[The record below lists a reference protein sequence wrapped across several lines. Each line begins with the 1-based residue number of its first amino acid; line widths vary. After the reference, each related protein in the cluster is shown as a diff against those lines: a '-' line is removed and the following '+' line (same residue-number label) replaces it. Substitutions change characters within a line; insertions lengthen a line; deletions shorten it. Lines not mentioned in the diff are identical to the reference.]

1 MSCWCKVF
9 KFRVFVVEIN
19 IVIGYF
25 LWVNFKVFLFILL
38 ILLKVIK
45 VGFGVFGIFVKIVII
60 ECIWFC

>member
-45 VGFGVFGIFVKIVII
+45 VGFGVFGIFCKIVII